1 VSPQTLPRQSPVP
14 PVSAPPISAAGF
26 RPIDQAPR
34 REAAQI
40 VNAMSV
46 DVEDY
51 FQVQAFANTVKRDRW
66 DEFERRVE
74 SNTDRVLQIFADQ
87 NTSATF
93 FTLGWVA
100 ERYPQLI
107 RRIADQGHEVASHG
121 WAHHLVTSQTPEEF
135 RADIRR
141 TRGLLE
147 DLSGQAVTG
156 YRAATFSIGRTN
168 LWAFDVLAEEGYRY
182 SSSIFPVHHDLYGM
196 PEAPHGPFR
205 PRGEAPFVEFPMCT
219 VEALG
224 RTIPCSGGGY
234 FRLMPY
240 AAFSWAVRRLHA
252 EASRPCIFYFHPW
265 EIDPDQPRVP
275 GLSMKGRF
283 RHYLNLDRMEP
294 RLRRLLA
301 DFRWDR
307 MDRVFGSFLPN

>member
-1 VSPQTLPRQSPVP
+1 MTASQLTAFESLVSP
-14 PVSAPPISAAGF
+14 SAF
-26 RPIDQAPR
+26 VPIDRAPR
-34 REAAQI
+34 EIAGQI

-51 FQVQAFANTVKRDRW
+51 FQVQAFARAVDRDRW
-66 DEFERRVE
+66 DDFERRVE
-74 SNTDRVLQIFADQ
+74 RNTDRVLQIFADQ
-87 NTSATF
+87 GVAATF
-93 FTLGWVA
+93 FCLGWVA
-100 ERYPQLI
+100 ERYPELV
-107 RRIADQGHEVASHG
+107 RRIVAQGHEIASHG
-121 WAHHLVTSQTPEEF
+121 WAHHLVTSQSPEEF
-135 RADIRR
+135 REDVRR
-141 TRGLLE
+141 TRLLLE
-147 DLSGQAVTG
+147 DLSGTPVTG

-182 SSSIFPVHHDLYGM
+182 SSSIFPVNHDLYGM
-196 PEAPHGPFR
+196 PEAPHGPFHPR
-205 PRGEAPFVEFPMCT
+205 PKDGFVEFPMCT
-219 VEALG
+219 VQFLG
-224 RTIPCSGGGY
+224 RTVPCSGGGY

-240 AAFSWAVRRLHA
+240 PAFQWAVRRLHS
-252 EASRPCIFYFHPW
+252 EAARPCIFYFHPW
-265 EIDPDQPRVP
+265 EIDPGQPRVP